1 MRYDSLQSYL
11 LSIYQSQV
19 TLLAIR
25 TVHSHI
31 TFGHSESQVNLMM
44 ENALSAAGL
53 KNIWTLVFFGENAAL
68 PHGSGTDKIL
78 TEGDFVLIDAGG
90 TLNGYN
96 SDVTR
101 VNDFYD

>member
-1 MRYDSLQSYL
+1 
-11 LSIYQSQV
+11 
-19 TLLAIR
+19 
-25 TVHSHI
+25 
-31 TFGHSESQVNLMM
+31 M

-53 KNIWTLVFFGENAAL
+53 KNTWTLVLFGEDAAL
-68 PHGSGTDKIL
+68 PHGSGTDKAL

-101 VNDFYD
+101 VN